1 MSESYPCLE
10 ALDKE
15 FTLRKQHD
23 GTRLGGIGRV
33 AACEEGVSA
42 RGASGQREWAW
53 RHRQVPPASQRAVF
67 LALSRTHGMF

>member
-33 AACEEGVSA
+33 AACVCAGSEWAARVGVASQT
-42 RGASGQREWAW
+42 GASCVTAC
-53 RHRQVPPASQRAVF
+53 AVF
-67 LALSRTHGMF
+67 LALCRTHGMF